1 MPIDNSK
8 KHYGSIARSLH
19 WLVASLVI
27 ATLVIAEL
35 RGYTTRGSDLRKLV
49 SNAHYQIGVAIFI
62 LGWLWLGWRVR
73 QVQPSITPPI
83 PRWQRIVSNV
93 EEWFFYAMLIVL
105 PILGVLAQQT
115 EGHSVVFLGLTL
127 PALAAKNDAIRPHI
141 EDLHELLGTVLLWL
155 VVLHVAAALYHALI
169 SGDDTLARMAGDWA
183 RRRREPYD
191 GPARP
196 RD

>member
-1 MPIDNSK
+1 
-8 KHYGSIARSLH
+8 
-19 WLVASLVI
+19 
-27 ATLVIAEL
+27 L

-73 QVQPSITPPI
+73 QIQPSITPPI

-105 PILGVLAQQT
+105 PILGVVAQQT

-127 PALAAKNDAIRPHI
+127 PALVAKNDAIRPHI

-169 SGDDTLARMAGDWA
+169 NGDDTLARMAGDWA
-183 RRRREPYD
+183 RRRREPD
-191 GPARP
+191 PARP